1 VLKYIYSKSQ
11 LILLLRIKISFRGK
25 KIRITWILIV
35 NLESILKVVLLVYI
49 VKCGLNTI
57 KGITCDLSVY
67 SHIKNPDDTSYTMAD
82 RIT

>member
-25 KIRITWILIV
+25 KIRITLILIV

-57 KGITCDLSVY
+57 GITCDLSVY